1 MHGIEKPGFL
11 RLHPQYRSAV
21 GGTARILLVLAAIQL
36 IVWLMPAR
44 SEFTGI
50 PYYLPLH
57 TLLETVSIVVSMM
70 VFAVGWNSH
79 GRIRSGNIM
88 LLACGFFAV
97 GALDFSH
104 TVSYGGMPDF
114 ISPNDAQKHLNF
126 WLSARLMAAVVLLA
140 VAVRP
145 WNQISSDASRYLT
158 FGAMLAITALI
169 NWAVVYHQAW
179 LPDTFIPGSGLTA
192 FKKNAEYAIIAI
204 HIVTAALL
212 WARMREAQPFR
223 MVLLFGAVCTLAMS
237 EFFFTLYTTM
247 TGSYNVL
254 GHIYKVIAYIFIYRA
269 IVVEVI
275 EEPYNLLEHERRKFH
290 TIFDSVNDGI
300 ELISPDGR
308 ILDMNRADHE
318 RMGYTKEE
326 VVGRTLAEFTAPEYA
341 DRYRAASEQSGW
353 QGATTFESAR
363 IRKDGSVIPVE
374 VSSRIV
380 EMDGETVFL
389 GISRDITDRKR
400 LETDAR
406 QYRALLQTAH
416 DGFWLVDS
424 RGFLLEANQAYAG
437 MSGYSIEELR
447 GMHVSQ
453 LEGEQSEDDVKA
465 HIARVIAQGYDV
477 FETRHRHKDGRLIN
491 IEVSTS
497 YLSEAQQFVAFCRDI
512 SSRKKAEEKIE
523 LLAFY
528 DPLTHLPNRRLL
540 SDRLQHALVSSVR
553 NGKTGALLFID
564 LDNFKS
570 LNDTLGHDVGD
581 LLLQK
586 VAERLTACVR
596 EGDTVARLGGDEFV
610 VLLEDLSPAEIE
622 AATQTEIVAHK
633 ILFSLNRLYQLG
645 AHAYHNTPSIGAA
658 LFGKGK
664 TGIEDVLKQADI
676 AMYQAK
682 NAGRN
687 TFRFFDTAMQSAIV
701 SRVELE
707 SALRQALHLNQFR
720 LYYQIQV
727 DDLFRP
733 TGAEALIRWVHPV
746 HGLVPPSQFIPL
758 AEESRLILSIG
769 DWVLDAACA
778 QLKAWQQDKLTS
790 HLTLSVNVSA
800 KQFQKEN
807 FVAFVKDT
815 VQRHGIDPKLL
826 KLEPTESILL
836 GNIEQIVAAMNA
848 LKAIGVYF
856 ALDDF
861 GTGFSSLQYLKQLPL
876 NQLKI
881 DQSFVRDLVSDKNDL
896 AIVRTIIAMAHSLNL
911 DVIAEGVETEQ
922 QRLLLLDNGCS
933 HFQGY
938 LFGSP
943 VPVEEFEAALSR
955 DAYPSQVID
964 PAR

>member
-1 MHGIEKPGFL
+1 MYGIEKPGFL
-11 RLHPQYRSAV
+11 RLHPKYRKAV
-21 GGTARILLVLAAIQL
+21 IETARILLVLAAIQL
-36 IVWLMPAR
+36 IVWLIPAR

-70 VFAVGWNSH
+70 VFVVGWNSH
-79 GRIRSGNIM
+79 GRILSGNII
-88 LLACGFFAV
+88 LLAGGFFSV
-97 GALDFSH
+97 GVLDFLH

-126 WLSARLMAAVVLLA
+126 WLSARLMAAAVLL
-140 VAVRP
+140 VVTIRSWKP
-145 WNQISSDASRYLT
+145 ISSNVTRYLI
-158 FGAMLAITALI
+158 FGSLLAITGLI
-169 NWAVVYHQAW
+169 NWTVVYHQAW
-179 LPDTFIPGSGLTA
+179 LPDTFIPGQGLTA
-192 FKKNAEYAIIAI
+192 FKKTAEYTIIAI
-204 HIVTAALL
+204 NIVTAILL
-212 WARMREAQPFR
+212 WTKMREPQPFKL
-223 MVLLFGAVCTLAMS
+223 VFLFGAVCTLAMS

-275 EEPYNLLEHERRKFH
+275 EEPYNLLEHEKRKFH
-290 TIFDSVNDGI
+290 NIFDSVNDGI

-308 ILDMNRADHE
+308 IVDMNRADHE

-326 VVGRTLAEFTAPEYA
+326 VVGKTLADFTAPEYA
-341 DRYRAASEQSGW
+341 DSYREASEQLKR
-353 QGATTFESAR
+353 QGNATFESAR
-363 IRKDGSVIPVE
+363 ICKDGSVIPVE
-374 VSSRIV
+374 ISSRIV
-380 EMDGETVFL
+380 ELDGEQMLL
-389 GISRDITDRKR
+389 GISRDISDRKR
-400 LETDAR
+400 VETDAR

-416 DGFWLVDS
+416 DGFWMIDS
-424 RGFLLEANQAYAG
+424 RGFLLEANQAYAEI
-437 MSGYSIEELR
+437 SGYSVDELR
-447 GMHVSQ
+447 GMHVTQ
-453 LEGEQSEDDVKA
+453 LEAEQSEDEVKA
-465 HIARVIAQGYDV
+465 HIAKVIAQGYDV
-477 FETRHRHKDGRLIN
+477 FETQHRHKDGHLIN

-540 SDRLQHALVSSVR
+540 SDRLQHALVSNVR
-553 NGKTGALLFID
+553 GGKTGALLFID

-570 LNDTLGHDVGD
+570 LNDSLGHDVGD
-581 LLLQK
+581 LLLQR

-610 VLLEDLSPAEIE
+610 VLLEDLSPVEFE

-645 AHAYHNTPSIGAA
+645 THAYHNTPSIGAA
-658 LFGKGK
+658 LFGKSR

-687 TFRFFDTAMQSAIV
+687 TFRFFDAEMQSAIIN
-701 SRVELE
+701 RVELE
-707 SALRQALHLNQFR
+707 AALRQALHLKQFQ
-720 LYYQIQV
+720 LYYQIQM
-727 DDLFRP
+727 DDQFHP
-733 TGAEALIRWVHPV
+733 TGAEALIRWRHPV
-746 HGLVPPSQFIPL
+746 RGLVSPAQFIPL

-778 QLKAWQQDKLTS
+778 QLKAWQQAELTS

-800 KQFQKEN
+800 KQFKKEN
-807 FVAFVKDT
+807 FVAFVQDT

-836 GNIEQIVAAMNA
+836 ENIEEIVATMNA

-861 GTGFSSLQYLKQLPL
+861 GTGFSSLQYLKRLPL

-881 DQSFVRDLVSDKNDL
+881 DQSFVRDLVSDSSDL

-922 QRLLLLDNGCS
+922 QRLLLLANGCN

-938 LFGSP
+938 LFGRP
-943 VPVEEFEAALSR
+943 LPIAEFEATIR
-955 DAYPSQVID
+955 QGRP
-964 PAR
+964 PAWS